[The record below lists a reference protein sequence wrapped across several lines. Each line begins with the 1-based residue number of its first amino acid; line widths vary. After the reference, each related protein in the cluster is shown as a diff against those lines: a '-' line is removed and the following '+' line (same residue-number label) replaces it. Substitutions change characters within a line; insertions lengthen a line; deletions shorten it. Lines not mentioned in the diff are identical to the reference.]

1 MSYTREP
8 FEELDVMNFF
18 MFNKLTTE
26 EETSEKFCRCM
37 LRNLIGV
44 EVDRITVRAEKIE
57 LPDDPQKRGVRLD
70 VKIEEY
76 EDERVACIYD
86 IEPHRDFE
94 KDYPKKNRFTQAQI
108 DKNNLESGEN
118 DFSKLP
124 KLYIICITNYDPF
137 GYDRVLYTIKNQCVE
152 EPELVYNDDVAIL
165 YFNTKGTK
173 GGSESLK
180 RFLRYLEESEDSNA
194 VDDAT
199 NEVKSYVGTI
209 KRNYEI
215 GGKYMTVGDLMDKI
229 AAEAAA
235 EKAAEMGAI
244 IAQNE
249 LELAQKDEVIAQNKA
264 ELAQNKAAM
273 AEKDAEIAE
282 LKKKLGLS
290 D

>member
-37 LRNLIGV
+37 LRNLLGI

-57 LPDDPQKRGVRLD
+57 LPDDPKKRGVRLD

-76 EDERVACIYD
+76 DGEKIANIYD
-86 IEPHRDFE
+86 IEPHRDLE
-94 KDYPKKNRFTQAQI
+94 KEYPKKNRFTQAQI

-124 KLYIICITNYDPF
+124 RLYIICITNYDPF

-165 YFNTKGTK
+165 YFNTAGTK
-173 GGSESLK
+173 GGTKSLK
-180 RFLRYLEESEDSNA
+180 AFLKYLEESKDFNA
-194 VDDAT
+194 VDEAT

-209 KRNYEI
+209 KKNYEI

-235 EKAAEMGAI
+235 EVAEEMGAI

-249 LELAQKDEVIAQNKA
+249 ATIAQNEA
-264 ELAQNKAAM
+264 IIAHNEATI
-273 AEKDAEIAE
+273 AEKDAEIAD
-282 LKKKLGLS
+282 LKKKLSLL
-290 D
+290 DN

>member
-8 FEELDVMNFF
+8 FEELDVMNYF

-26 EETSEKFCRCM
+26 KETSEKFCRCM

-44 EVDRITVRAEKIE
+44 EVGRITVQAEKIE

-76 EDERVACIYD
+76 QDGRVATIYD

-108 DKNNLESGEN
+108 DKSNLESGEK

-124 KLYIICITNYDPF
+124 RLYIICITNYDPF

-152 EPELVYNDDVAIL
+152 EPELVYNDDVEIY
-165 YFNTKGTK
+165 YFNTMGTK
-173 GGSESLK
+173 GGTKSLK
-180 RFLRYLEESEDSNA
+180 SFLKYLEESKDSNA

-199 NEVKSYVGTI
+199 SEVKSYVGTI
-209 KRNYEI
+209 KKNYAI
-215 GGKYMTVGDLMDKI
+215 GERYMTLGDLMDKI

-235 EKAAEMGAI
+235 EAAEKAAAEAAEKAAAEIGAI
-244 IAQNE
+244 IAQKE
-249 LELAQKDEVIAQNKA
+249 ATIAQ
-264 ELAQNKAAM
+264 
-273 AEKDAEIAE
+273 KDAEIAD
-282 LKKKLGLS
+282 LKKKLGLV